1 MDTDNPITEAE
12 EVAVAPAKEALTDWE
27 NEPTVEALEADYRAA
42 RPFHDAQIAKIHHWR
57 DVLNVTGS
65 AQVPKVH
72 NRSSVQPKMAKKQA
86 VWRYSALEEP
96 FLNNL
101 EIFSVSPRTFEDRE
115 AAKQNEKLLNYQFD
129 TKIDKVTFMD
139 KLVHRVVDDG
149 TAIVRIGWDREEKTV
164 MVPTPVFSYYDAMQV
179 MDEQQLQM
187 YMQQLQQLMQM
198 QASNPRGYEEQ
209 TPPELKEALR
219 IFMETEQLVQV
230 TIEGYEETPSVQV
243 VKNCPTLTVMR
254 PENVFID
261 PGSEGNQEDLDFII
275 YTFQASKAYL
285 MKTGLYQ
292 NLDKINW
299 DNAIVDLNGYD
310 FKTDTPSEYNDVIG
324 DKIRRKAVVKEWWGY
339 YDIHGTGELV
349 PIVASWIGDTMIRL
363 AENPFPDQK
372 LPFVFIP
379 YLPVSDSIYGEP
391 DTELLEDPQRI
402 SGAIYRGIID
412 LLGKSA
418 NSQQGFA
425 KGMLDAVNKQ
435 RFMEGSDYE
444 FNPERNI
451 QGSGYIMHTFPEV
464 PVSSLNFLQMQ
475 NYEAESLT
483 GIKAF
488 SGGISGDSYG
498 RVVAAANYA
507 HDAAANLEMNILRRI
522 AKGMSTIGSKI
533 IAMNTQFL
541 TDAEIIRITNRPNAN
556 NPEFL
561 AIHPEDIQGNFDCI
575 VDIKTAKAIE
585 DQVTKL
591 TMLMQ
596 TVGPNCDFG
605 ILKIAMTEL
614 ADLMKMPDMAEA
626 IRQYQP
632 QPDPMLEQQKQLLNQ
647 KLQSEIELNGAK
659 VQDLAASAQRTVLE
673 THEEVS
679 GINHQRKMEQVAAQ
693 ADSQEVQTIIKGI
706 MQPQKADTKAPNVD
720 AALGLHLAKDKL
732 KQASDENFARN
743 EAVKQVMQEKLLSDY
758 MQQS

>member
-1 MDTDNPITEAE
+1 MPTNENEELTLGNTENQQI
-12 EVAVAPAKEALTDWE
+12 KLTDWE
-27 NEPTVEALEADYRAA
+27 NEPTVETLEADFRTAKPY
-42 RPFHDAQIAKIHHWR
+42 HDAQIAKIHHWR

-65 AQVPKVH
+65 AAIPKVP

-86 VWRYSALEEP
+86 TWRYSALEEP

-101 EIFSVSPRTFEDRE
+101 DIFSVSPRTFEDRE
-115 AAKQNEKLLNYQFD
+115 AAKQNEMLLNYQFD

-149 TAIVRIGWDREEKTV
+149 TAIIRIGWDREEKTV
-164 MVPTPVFSYYDAMQV
+164 LVPTPVFDYFDAMQV

-187 YMQQLQQLMQM
+187 YMQQLQQLMQL
-198 QASNPRGYEEQ
+198 QAQSPRDYEQ
-209 TPPELKEALR
+209 KTSPELKEALR

-230 TIEGYEETPSVQV
+230 TISGYEQIPSTQIVR
-243 VKNCPTLTVMR
+243 NCPTLNVMR
-254 PENVFID
+254 PENVYID

-285 MKTGLYQ
+285 MKSGLYT
-292 NLDKINW
+292 NLESINW
-299 DNAIVDLNGYD
+299 DNAIVDQNSYE
-310 FKTDTPSEYNDVIG
+310 FTTDTPSEYNDTIG
-324 DKIRRKAVVKEWWGY
+324 DKIRRKAVVKEWWGFF
-339 YDIHGTGELV
+339 DIHETGELV
-349 PIVASWIGDTMIRL
+349 PIVASWIGNTMIRL

-402 SGAIYRGIID
+402 SGAVYRGIID

-425 KGMLDAVNKQ
+425 KGMLDSVNKKK
-435 RFMEGSDYE
+435 FMEGSDYE

-451 QGSGYIMHTFPEV
+451 QGSGYIMHTFPEI

-488 SGGISGDSYG
+488 SGGISGDAYG

-556 NPEFL
+556 ATDFL

-605 ILKIAMTEL
+605 ILKIAMSEL

-626 IRQYQP
+626 IRQYEP
-632 QPDPMLEQQKQLLNQ
+632 QPDPALEQQKQLLNQ

-673 THEEVS
+673 TQEEVS

-743 EAVKQVMQEKLLSDY
+743 ELVKNAMEEKLINEY
-758 MQQS
+758 MQ